1 MLAAIG
7 DESLALVAN
16 ADVLACWEGDE
27 LLAVVESAEQSL
39 DAVIMDEFAEEDD
52 EGDWR
57 SANETTRFADE
68 LEVAADEHEDVA
80 EEEEDSL
87 GLLLMPLPL
96 LLLPLLVDD
105 DEFNEVLV
113 LVEAEPADDEGDD
126 ATLSFKLL
134 ALPAMLTVCPSR
146 SRFAGSCQ
154 VCCWF
159 GWCGGGCL

>member
-7 DESLALVAN
+7 DESPVLVAN
-16 ADVLACWEGDE
+16 ADVLACCEGDE
-27 LLAVVESAEQSL
+27 LLAAFESAEQSV

-57 SANETTRFADE
+57 SANETARFAEE
-68 LEVAADEHEDVA
+68 LEVAADEHEDVAEA

-96 LLLPLLVDD
+96 ALLPLLVVDD

-113 LVEAEPADDEGDD
+113 LVDAEPADEGDD
-126 ATLSFKLL
+126 ATLSFKLA
-134 ALPAMLTVCPSR
+134 ALPVRLPAWPSR

-154 VCCWF
+154 ACC
-159 GWCGGGCL
+159 WCGGGCL